1 MEVSGF
7 TLNPGTAV
15 SANYTGNIANFARD
29 MTLTKAGAGTQTLG
43 GNNSYSG
50 ATTINNG
57 VLAIGHANALGR
69 GGSAGTSSGGT
80 IVNSGGTLDLNGV
93 SGVVEPIVLNGTG
106 FGGNG
111 ALVNNSGTAAS
122 INAGIASLQITSGG
136 TYGTSAPT
144 VSISG
149 TGSGASATVQ
159 FGLSA
164 ASLTSVTGGVNWAV
178 GDRFT
183 TTGGAGTEAVFEV
196 TAVASGNPTA
206 WTVISGGSGF
216 TGAPTGITRLTK
228 NPTGFAAGTF
238 TFNST
243 NFAVAGL
250 TLTNGGSGYDSAS
263 TATFSSGAATAT
275 VQHSSVVLAS
285 DSSIGGSGDI
295 SIGAVVSE
303 TGGSRA
309 LTKVGLGTLTLSAVN
324 TYTGATTISGGAL
337 SISGAGSINSS
348 TSVNLNGG
356 TLRYD
361 SSTNLS
367 STFNFTSGTISGT
380 NWNGSLSSLTIG
392 ADRTISPGNSPGTAT
407 TGDQTWAG
415 GGSYLWEI
423 NDATG
428 TAGGDPGWDLLS
440 GTGTLTITAT
450 DLSPFTILVTS
461 LTLANLAGEAVNFA
475 DLTNYAWLVA
485 DFANP
490 ISDFS
495 ADAFSINT
503 TGFGNTFT
511 GTFGVARGDAVS
523 GGNDTQ
529 LFLTYTPVPEPST
542 ALLGGLGLLALLR
555 RRR

>member
-1 MEVSGF
+1 
-7 TLNPGTAV
+7 
-15 SANYTGNIANFARD
+15 
-29 MTLTKAGAGTQTLG
+29 
-43 GNNSYSG
+43 
-50 ATTINNG
+50 
-57 VLAIGHANALGR
+57 
-69 GGSAGTSSGGT
+69 
-80 IVNSGGTLDLNGV
+80 
-93 SGVVEPIVLNGTG
+93 
-106 FGGNG
+106 
-111 ALVNNSGTAAS
+111 
-122 INAGIASLQITSGG
+122 
-136 TYGTSAPT
+136 
-144 VSISG
+144 
-149 TGSGASATVQ
+149 
-159 FGLSA
+159 
-164 ASLTSVTGGVNWAV
+164 
-178 GDRFT
+178 
-183 TTGGAGTEAVFEV
+183 
-196 TAVASGNPTA
+196 
-206 WTVISGGSGF
+206 
-216 TGAPTGITRLTK
+216 
-228 NPTGFAAGTF
+228 
-238 TFNST
+238 
-243 NFAVAGL
+243 
-250 TLTNGGSGYDSAS
+250 
-263 TATFSSGAATAT
+263 
-275 VQHSSVVLAS
+275 
-285 DSSIGGSGDI
+285 
-295 SIGAVVSE
+295 
-303 TGGSRA
+303 